1 MDWLIVTASNY
12 IYYFNRVLFDVFPF
26 AKDFDYQEKIFF
38 CVLLLI
44 VLQAL
49 AVLFERMA
57 YKISK

>member
-1 MDWLIVTASNY
+1 MEWLIASASNY
-12 IYYFNRVLFDVFPF
+12 IYYFNKVLFNIFPF
-26 AKDFDYQEKIFF
+26 AKNFDYQEKIFF

-44 VLQAL
+44 ALQAL